1 VLGAMSD
8 DGFEIGRGLV
18 PARRRDG
25 GLRCG
30 ARPRR
35 ARDRRGDGT
44 VALVLGAVAAASVLG
59 ARRLG
64 LAGRL
69 AVVGRLVVPAA
80 LVIGTV
86 VGAWVTID
94 EVSQILG

>member
-1 VLGAMSD
+1 
-8 DGFEIGRGLV
+8 
-18 PARRRDG
+18 
-25 GLRCG
+25 
-30 ARPRR
+30 
-35 ARDRRGDGT
+35 
-44 VALVLGAVAAASVLG
+44 VLGAVAAPSVLG